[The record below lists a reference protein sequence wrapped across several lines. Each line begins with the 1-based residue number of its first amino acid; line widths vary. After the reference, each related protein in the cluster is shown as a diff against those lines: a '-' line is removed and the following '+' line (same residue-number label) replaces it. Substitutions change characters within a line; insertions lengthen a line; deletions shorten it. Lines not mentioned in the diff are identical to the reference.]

1 MRPKKPRFCGFCDSG
16 VGPSVGTVSDGDG
29 VAVAVGSSCAND
41 ALANASRRM
50 ATLRFM
56 SGLNSKRCK
65 SCQTLYQS
73 AMKAAFASI
82 IVAALA
88 IHPAFGKS
96 RHCMFRV
103 HAEANARDTAAFA
116 SSVRAQLS
124 GKNVAIEKIPRL
136 SDNDVVAF

>member
-1 MRPKKPRFCGFCDSG
+1 MRADHRRLGGGFCGSG
-16 VGPSVGTVSDGDG
+16 VGASAGTDSAGDGDG
-29 VAVAVGSSCAND
+29 VTAGSSCANE
-41 ALANASRRM
+41 AFANASRRM
-50 ATLRFM
+50 ATLRFI

-82 IVAALA
+82 ILVAFA
-88 IHPAFGKS
+88 IHPALGKT

-103 HAEANARDTAAFA
+103 HAEANARDTAVFA
-116 SSVRAQLS
+116 TSIRAQLS

-136 SDNDVVAF
+136 SE